1 MYGGLI
7 RDLMKQWKEE
17 ARVKYIVLYRLH
29 RANNEYTDAK
39 YTLTVCTNHPGP
51 FIGMRGALVE
61 KYREKIAEVV
71 KNKVHI
77 EFVETTD
84 IV

>member
-1 MYGGLI
+1 MYGGII
-7 RDLMKQWKEE
+7 RDLMRGWKNE
-17 ARVKYIVLYRLH
+17 AKVKYIVPYRLY
-29 RANNEYTDAK
+29 RANNEYNDAK
-39 YTLTVCTNHPGP
+39 YKLTICTNHPGP